1 MFCHLETCVILEPL
15 TLPCVTFVLNN
26 QTLFTA
32 NGEATEAAATEEGG
46 GKKSKSG
53 AKLSEGEEEDDE
65 DDNIDVVIG
74 DIRTTPNYNANLH
87 IKRQNLLTLTKVR
100 PPI

>member
-1 MFCHLETCVILEPL
+1 M
-15 TLPCVTFVLNN
+15 
-26 QTLFTA
+26 TA
-32 NGEATEAAATEEGG
+32 NGEATDAAATGET

-100 PPI
+100 PPIEDFLLEGMDVQFTTSNKCVL

>member
-1 MFCHLETCVILEPL
+1 MFDIYLEIFLL
-15 TLPCVTFVLNN
+15 
-26 QTLFTA
+26 A
-32 NGEATEAAATEEGG
+32 NGEATEAAATEEGTV
-46 GKKSKSG
+46 KKSKSG

-74 DIRTTPNYNANLH
+74 DIRTDAPNYNANNANNANLH

-100 PPI
+100 PSDNLHKRG

>member
-1 MFCHLETCVILEPL
+1 M
-15 TLPCVTFVLNN
+15 LNVRS
-26 QTLFTA
+26 LATA
-32 NGEATEAAATEEGG
+32 NGEATAAPTEEG

-87 IKRQNLLTLTKVR
+87 IKRQNLLTLTKVC
-100 PPI
+100 